1 MRVGG
6 ESRLHEDLAR
16 LFGRGAASG
25 EDRVLLDRFRGDGD
39 QAAFAVLVERHG
51 PMVLG
56 VCRRRLGNSHD
67 ADDAFQATFLVLV
80 RNAGRLQNADRLGP
94 WLYGVASRV
103 SGKAQARKLR
113 RRERPQI
120 PGDDPIA
127 REGPTTDLIDVKPIL
142 DAELARVSSK
152 LRDVV
157 ILCLLEGLTAEEAS
171 DQLGCP
177 LGTVKSRLAR
187 GREALRDRLTRR
199 GVTPAVG
206 FATTSALSTSPVPG
220 SLLRA
225 TLGTIT
231 GTSPGI
237 APGVATLL
245 RGVAPAMISKTT
257 VITSLILGGITL
269 AGLGTATWMKPPAVA
284 QQPVPVQHQPIDQ
297 TSPEQRL
304 QEESM
309 DHMKSLML
317 AFQNYESL
325 NGHLPPVAFYGADGQ
340 PKLSWRVMLLPYLE
354 ERALFKEFHLDEP
367 WDSEHNQT
375 LIARMPSVFRTPDSP
390 TPEGETRFR
399 GFTGQSTL
407 FEGARGFGFRE
418 VYDGL
423 SHTVVIASARSPIVW
438 TQPGELPFAWDQ
450 PLPLLDNSNPNW
462 CLTGLADGS
471 ALYVPSSNDSL
482 LRRLITRA
490 GGEVIDWPVER
501 KAMAAI
507 QPPAPYA
514 KPTPPPTSPDP
525 TGPGSQVSITIE
537 QRLQKIEEKVDRL
550 LQKFE
555 SKPGGG
561 KP

>member
-1 MRVGG
+1 MRVGT

-16 LFGRGAASG
+16 LFGRGVASG

-56 VCRRRLGNSHD
+56 VCRRQLGNSHD

-80 RNAGRLQNADRLGP
+80 RNAGRLRDSDRLGP

-103 SGKAQARKLR
+103 SGKAQVRKLR
-113 RRERPQI
+113 RRERPAT

-127 REGPTTDLIDVKPIL
+127 REGPSTDWVDVKPIL

-199 GVTPAVG
+199 GVSPAVG

-225 TLGTIT
+225 TLGAIT
-231 GTSPGI
+231 GTSPSI
-237 APGVATLL
+237 APGVATLIK
-245 RGVAPAMISKTT
+245 GVAPAMISKTT

-284 QQPVPVQHQPIDQ
+284 QQPGASNPRPAGQPDPGLSQ
-297 TSPEQRL
+297 LRK
-304 QEESM
+304 ESI
-309 DHMKSLML
+309 KNLKQILL
-317 AFQNYESL
+317 AFHNYHSA
-325 NGHLPPVAFYGADGQ
+325 NDHLPTAAIYGADGQ
-340 PKLSWRVMLLPYLE
+340 PKLSWRVALLPYLAE
-354 ERALFKEFHLDEP
+354 EALYNEFRQGEP
-367 WDSEHNQT
+367 WDSSHNKA
-375 LIARMPSVFRTPDSP
+375 LIARMPAVFRTPESP
-390 TPEGETRFR
+390 TPEGQTRLR
-399 GFTGQSTL
+399 GFMGKGAM
-407 FEGARGFGFRE
+407 FEGTRGVRFQEVTDGASNTVLIALARE
-418 VYDGL
+418 
-423 SHTVVIASARSPIVW
+423 PIVW
-438 TQPGELPFAWDQ
+438 TQPGELPFVPVELSGMMRGQLQ
-450 PLPLLDNSNPNW
+450 PLPPLDLSDS
-462 CLTGLADGS
+462 TGALIAMAYGS
-471 ALYVPSSNDSL
+471 TRLVQPKDEIL
-482 LRRLITRA
+482 LRAMITRN
-490 GGEVIDWPVER
+490 GGEVITLP
-501 KAMAAI
+501 M
-507 QPPAPYA
+507 QPEMPAQSLPPGG
-514 KPTPPPTSPDP
+514 PTPSLTP
-525 TGPGSQVSITIE
+525 E
-537 QRLQKIEEKVDRL
+537 QRLQRLEEKVDRI
-550 LQKFE
+550 LQKLD
-555 SKPGGG
+555 SQAGGG